1 MLLINKKI
9 VMSRDIGIHGNL
21 FGGTLMAWLDESAAA
36 FATEY
41 CFTPN
46 MVTVRVGELIF
57 KKPLKSGQHVRIYG
71 EVERLGDTSISL
83 NLEARKYSL
92 YSAEET
98 VVCTT
103 SFTFV
108 RIDDDGTPTSI
119 GETVKKRYE
128 VQQLNRA
135 LATSN

>member
-1 MLLINKKI
+1 MQLINKKI

-21 FGGTLMAWLDESAAA
+21 FGGILMAWLDESAAA
-36 FATEY
+36 FATEF

-71 EVERLGDTSISL
+71 EVVSLGNTSITL

-92 YSAEET
+92 YSADET

-108 RIDDDGTPTSI
+108 RVDDDGTPTSI
-119 GETVKKRYE
+119 GESVKKRYE
-128 VQQLNRA
+128 THLLNQA
-135 LATSN
+135 LVALN

>member
-57 KKPLKSGQHVRIYG
+57 KKPLKSGQHLRIYG

-128 VQQLNRA
+128 AQQLNRA
-135 LATSN
+135 LAASN

>member
-1 MLLINKKI
+1 MKLINKKI
-9 VMSRDIGIHGNL
+9 VMQRDIGIDGNL
-21 FGGTLMAWLDESAAA
+21 FGGILMAWLDEAAAA

-41 CFTPN
+41 CYTPN

-71 EVERLGDTSISL
+71 EVNNVGRTSITL

-92 YSAEET
+92 YNAEET

-103 SFTFV
+103 TFTFV
-108 RIDDDGTPTSI
+108 RIDDDGTPTPI
-119 GETVKKRYE
+119 GETVIKNHNKLMAKSE
-128 VQQLNRA
+128 SIGV
-135 LATSN
+135 

>member
-57 KKPLKSGQHVRIYG
+57 KKPLKSGQHLRIYG
-71 EVERLGDTSISL
+71 EVENLGNTSITL

-128 VQQLNRA
+128 AQQLNRA
-135 LATSN
+135 LAASN